1 MFITPLLLLPLL
13 ASSYA
18 EVNYEGVKC
27 IQVLAADIF
36 LLVSHLLFQSI
47 LPTEKRV
54 HMFQYL
60 YGHPIQMTV
69 YGHAISYGTIGKL
82 FIDNF
87 YESFSKLFVQA
98 LWSPASW
105 LRLHQR
111 SYSKRLVLHEKEKS
125 GGSLQD
131 VKLLQKMENFDNK
144 NNPI

>member
-1 MFITPLLLLPLL
+1 MQKSTTKASNAFRFLLQI
-13 ASSYA
+13 S
-18 EVNYEGVKC
+18 
-27 IQVLAADIF
+27 
-36 LLVSHLLFQSI
+36 LLVSHLRFQSI

-87 YESFSKLFVQA
+87 YESCSNLFVQA

-111 SYSKRLVLHEKEKS
+111 SYSKRLVLHKKDNS

-131 VKLLQKMENFDNK
+131 AKLLQKMENFDNK